1 MPGGAAGR
9 TFPSAAGFHTA
20 ELFFTDDSGLW
31 FFPTRDAGA
40 LVDPATEQVT
50 PELMVERHRGRLR
63 KLSDERLFLPAA
75 EPYLEGHDTWCVN
88 VPGSLLEGFFL
99 EIYTARAHNDGTVAQ
114 FIQEVLAFP
123 HKQTTQDLQAY
134 LDAFVEAHQPFQEV
148 LRSGTP
154 ASTPS
159 GARSR
164 RGPEIHRAAS
174 LTGVLAIVQRCRS
187 GCQRPRRAGQVQPG
201 GSRQASTSLSCRM
214 WSFAPPATGP
224 AGRAPAATENV
235 RGWPPPSAGRRPGD
249 LGAWPVPASVR
260 QWSVT
265 HGG

>member
-1 MPGGAAGR
+1 V
-9 TFPSAAGFHTA
+9 AGFHTA

-148 LRSGTP
+148 LRSVERPRPRLLARGRGAGLKSTGQRHSRGCWTSFRGVDLVVSGRVELVRSSRADRGKHRRACLAACGASLHRQP
-154 ASTPS
+154 AQLVEHLPRRRTS
-159 GARSR
+159 GAGHHRLLAVARAIWERGQSR
-164 RGPEIHRAAS
+164 PA
-174 LTGVLAIVQRCRS
+174 CDS
-187 GCQRPRRAGQVQPG
+187 GR
-201 GSRQASTSLSCRM
+201 
-214 WSFAPPATGP
+214 
-224 AGRAPAATENV
+224 
-235 RGWPPPSAGRRPGD
+235 
-249 LGAWPVPASVR
+249 
-260 QWSVT
+260 
-265 HGG
+265 